1 MILDAYNHLWRAR
14 PNSPEL
20 FMHQAL
26 TPERLIAEMDRGGI
40 NMAVVCPL
48 GQDMDNEYIG
58 EAVRAYPDR
67 LIGFL
72 EVNPRDPDAPAQIHA
87 LVERYRFKGL
97 KLHPTM
103 MGHPVSSHPLMDPIM
118 RVCAELGLA
127 VYGHCMHD
135 FWAVPLQYEELAR
148 SFPSVPVILGHMGII
163 WSVSEAG
170 MVARRNP
177 NVYLETSLVPL
188 RSLKIGI
195 QEAGA
200 EKVLMGTD
208 WPANDFDLQLEMVRR
223 ATGTAEAFE
232 LVAGG
237 NLARILGIR

>member
-1 MILDAYNHLWRAR
+1 MIIDAYNHLWRAR
-14 PNSPEL
+14 PNAPEL

-26 TPERLIAEMDRGGI
+26 TPEGFIAEMDRAGI
-40 NMAVVCPL
+40 DMAVVCPL
-48 GQDMDNEYIG
+48 GQDIDNEFIG
-58 EAVRAYPDR
+58 EAVAKSPDR

-72 EVNPRDPDAPAQIHA
+72 EVNPRDADAPAQMRA
-87 LVERYRFKGL
+87 LVERYGFKGL
-97 KLHPTM
+97 KVHPTM
-103 MGHPVSSHPLMDPIM
+103 MGHAVSSHPLMDPIFKT
-118 RVCAELGLA
+118 CAELGLV

-135 FWAVPLQYEELAR
+135 FWTVPLQYEELAR
-148 SFPSVPVILGHMGII
+148 TFPSVPLFLGHMGII
-163 WSVSEAG
+163 WSVAEAA

-208 WPANDFDLQLEMVRR
+208 WPANDFDLQLEMIRR
-223 ATGTAEAFE
+223 ATGSQKAFE

-237 NLARILGIR
+237 NLARLLGIG

>member
-1 MILDAYNHLWRAR
+1 VIIDAYNHLWRAR
-14 PNSPEL
+14 PNAPEL

-26 TPERLIAEMDRGGI
+26 TPERFIAEMDAHGI
-40 NMAVVCPL
+40 DMAVVCPL
-48 GQDMDNEYIG
+48 GQDMDNEFIG
-58 EAVRAYPDR
+58 EAIRASPNR

-72 EVNPRDPDAPAQIHA
+72 EVNPRDPDAPAQIRA
-87 LVERYRFKGL
+87 LVARYGFRGL

-103 MGHPVSSHPLMDPIM
+103 MGHPVSSHPLMDPILAA
-118 RVCAELGLA
+118 CAELGLA

-135 FWAVPLQYEELAR
+135 FWTVPLQYEELAR
-148 SFPSVPVILGHMGII
+148 AFPDVPLILGHMGII
-163 WSVSEAG
+163 WSVAEAG

-195 QEAGA
+195 QEAGV
-200 EKVLMGTD
+200 EKVVMGTD

-223 ATGTAEAFE
+223 ATGSVEAFS

-237 NLARILGIR
+237 NLARVLRMG